1 MSKKLTL
8 NIDDDII
15 QFAHNYAKNTNQSI
29 STIVEKY
36 FERLKEKKQKESLSP
51 ETEELYGILEKE
63 PLPDKKEMRKALY
76 EKNIN

>member
-15 QFAHNYAKNTNQSI
+15 QFAHNYAKKTNQSI